1 MNQILITKKNFVKK
15 KKFFFYIFI
24 ISILIIAFSFLFKL
38 SLYINQL
45 KYNKYSKDLKST
57 YNLEKI
63 YINDSNNYT
72 SIKLSSDIDI
82 IGVIKIPKIN
92 LEYPIISNS
101 SDKLL
106 KISVCKFSGP
116 NPNNI
121 GNLAIV
127 RA

>member
-1 MNQILITKKNFVKK
+1 M
-15 KKFFFYIFI
+15 
-24 ISILIIAFSFLFKL
+24 
-38 SLYINQL
+38 YINQL

-63 YINDSNNYT
+63 YINDSNIYT